1 VAVVRLALVVVFLLV
16 LVVLVVVVMEDFKTR
31 LLLITIQMVLQAHQ
45 IQEAEQVVQ
54 DFAQNQAVAVS

>member
-16 LVVLVVVVMEDFKTR
+16 LVVLVVVVMEDFKTQV
-31 LLLITIQMVLQAHQ
+31 LLITIQMERQEHQ

-54 DFAQNQAVAVS
+54 DFAQKQVVQV